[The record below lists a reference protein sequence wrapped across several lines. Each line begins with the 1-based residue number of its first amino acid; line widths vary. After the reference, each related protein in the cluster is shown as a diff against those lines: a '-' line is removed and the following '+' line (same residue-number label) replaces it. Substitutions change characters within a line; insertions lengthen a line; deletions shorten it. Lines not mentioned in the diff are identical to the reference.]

1 MAGRTGA
8 RFSALIGRKVLR
20 CVDHINPA
28 GGSRVS
34 DTAGLPT
41 HGRHDMTTETPDQTP
56 PPAPPKL
63 TREQVDQL
71 AALLAPLLRD
81 AAGNLPGD
89 LSDLDVLVDARPI
102 EVLDALH
109 AAGVLVYDD
118 AADRAH
124 LRKSWA
130 AMSTALF
137 ALAERRPLDPAV
149 LAVIPG
155 AHQVYLLGHQARG
168 AQLDDAWRRML
179 AAREDLAAI
188 LRRGTVPSPVTLGAI
203 LAELGGDDP
212 YAGGRPDDADPWWGC
227 WVDPAAIP
235 EAYEWERYERT
246 IDPDA
251 QLDGLGD
258 LCLWLGGTWGDPH
271 HGGVGGTDRSEGGSI
286 TALILRLIVKAQN
299 TPERFA
305 QLERAFPREVL
316 AWRTWML
323 MADHSPTA
331 RELYLEL
338 AGGDP
343 RPATPGPAGDP
354 DDTRPAPVYAGV
366 DEAALAAQI
375 DARAVTYADAIAAGP
390 DHTYAIRRDRLRP
403 VTVGGP
409 DLWATIPDGARAYAL
424 PWPAGTRALYH
435 PVDGV
440 GVRETGRDRTGMAD
454 TEILWRDLF
463 VEAPGGGHVVP
474 LGRVRRLEPHEMRRG
489 HRRSW
494 WRCRHCGLGAT
505 GAANVKAEKAECE
518 GHEAICPDQDQL
530 RDTGVPRDGGR
541 PRSAISPGD
550 PDWVEGFG
558 PVPGASLGNLGED
571 L

>member
-1 MAGRTGA
+1 M
-8 RFSALIGRKVLR
+8 
-20 CVDHINPA
+20 
-28 GGSRVS
+28 
-34 DTAGLPT
+34 
-41 HGRHDMTTETPDQTP
+41 TPDDPGAQLANTGNRYYTRRDQRP
-56 PPAPPKL
+56 GSVSAPPATDAPAPARASL
-63 TREQVDQL
+63 ERRQLDEL
-71 AALLAPLLRD
+71 AALLAPALRE
-81 AAGNLPGD
+81 ATGD
-89 LSDLDVLVDARPI
+89 PAPDLTDFDVLVDARPVEI
-102 EVLDALH
+102 LDALH
-109 AAGVLVYDD
+109 DAGLLVYDD

-137 ALAERRPLDPAV
+137 HLAERRPLDAAV
-149 LAVIPG
+149 LAGVPQS
-155 AHQVYLLGHQARG
+155 HQVYLMGHQARA
-168 AQLDDAWRRML
+168 AQLDDAWRRMI

-188 LRRGTVPSPVTLGAI
+188 LRRGTVPEPTTLGGI

-235 EAYEWERYERT
+235 PAYEWERYERT

-258 LCLWLGGTWGDPH
+258 LCRFLGGSWTETPG
-271 HGGVGGTDRSEGGSI
+271 SGSI
-286 TALILRLIVKAQN
+286 TALILQLIVKAQS

-343 RPATPGPAGDP
+343 RPPTPGPAGMTTEAGGPENPDP
-354 DDTRPAPVYAGV
+354 RETRPAPVLATVAAEDLALQITEYAMRYLGGALGVADRDGAAELDREKLRPSYAG
-366 DEAALAAQI
+366 E
-375 DARAVTYADAIAAGP
+375 R
-390 DHTYAIRRDRLRP
+390 
-403 VTVGGP
+403 
-409 DLWATIPDGARAYAL
+409 DLWPLVPDGARAYAL
-424 PWPAGTRALYH
+424 PWPAGTRAQYD
-435 PVDGV
+435 PVNGV
-440 GVRETGRDRTGMAD
+440 TVRETGRDRTGMAD
-454 TEILWRDLF
+454 TEVLSRTLF
-463 VEAPGGGHVVP
+463 VAFGAGEDADRFPVGT
-474 LGRVRRLEPHEMRRG
+474 VRRLEPHEMRRSP
-489 HRRSW
+489 RRRW

-505 GAANVKAEKAECE
+505 GAADARAERAECE
-518 GHEAICPDQDQL
+518 GHEAICPDQDKV
-530 RDTGVPRDGGR
+530 DASVPRTAGR